1 MKYTLPA
8 LLLLVILNLSRCQL
22 DPERLRV
29 FDRDEKRKN
38 FLVRGNLPISRERKF
53 QMEELKQQL
62 GELTGLGEF

>member
-8 LLLLVILNLSRCQL
+8 LLLLVILNLTRCQL

-29 FDRDEKRKN
+29 FDSDEKRKN